1 MTMCELGC
9 GPGLP
14 SLTAAA
20 AGVGKVIATDLE
32 PLALELVSS
41 AALDQNLV
49 NVVETRL
56 IDLCGDELPQA
67 DLYVLSDVFESG
79 SVAKGAAR
87 LLHATNS
94 PVWVFCQSDRA
105 QREIFRNEMRALLG
119 DNDLDWISMQNF
131 DPSKRVCL
139 FDVDESEVSYA

>member
-32 PLALELVSS
+32 PLALELVCS

-56 IDLCGDELPQA
+56 IDLCGDELPPA

-94 PVWVFCQSDRA
+94 LVWVFCQSDRA

-119 DNDLDWISMQNF
+119 DNDLDWIPMQSF

-139 FDVDESEVSYA
+139 FDVDESGVSYA